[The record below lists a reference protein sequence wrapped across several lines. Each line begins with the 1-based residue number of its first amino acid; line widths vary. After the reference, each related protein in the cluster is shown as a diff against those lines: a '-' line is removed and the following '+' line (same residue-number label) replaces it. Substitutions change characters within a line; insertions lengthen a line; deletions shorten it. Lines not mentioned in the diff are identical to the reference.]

1 MIMKVFN
8 LKAFC
13 YTCTMATAAHSVSV
27 AGAVYDTSSDSFL
40 VIQRRDNNEWQLP
53 GGVLELDEKIEDGV
67 IREVLEETGVIVR
80 TLKLTGVYKNMSK
93 GVVALVFLCEAVSGE
108 PTTSNESKNVAWMPS
123 SRLQEMMSEAFSV
136 RLLDAIN
143 TETPYVRSNDGVNL
157 V

>member
-1 MIMKVFN
+1 
-8 LKAFC
+8 
-13 YTCTMATAAHSVSV
+13 MATAAHSVSV

-67 IREVLEETGVIVR
+67 IREVLEETGVIVK